1 MNDKQDAARR
11 LGETIEIEGEVR
23 VGNSDVPTPV
33 ARVTPAELA
42 EWRALTDAATEGPWD
57 ADVIPHDPE
66 EPCVPEYA
74 NLEPNIGAG
83 LTVADAGFIALARIA
98 MPRLLDEV
106 ARLREEATVSAAL
119 LETEIAK
126 REAAEM
132 RANRATA
139 DLDALESEDRRQ
151 DVQAKH
157 WREVLRIRRA
167 TERPE
172 SIAPRHPGATQS
184 PSGYPSDPP
193 ALNGP
198 QNRAERVSDAE
209 AAEWARLADAVTEGS
224 WHFIALARTAV
235 PRLLADR
242 ERLTGEA
249 SRVPVLLA
257 DKAALMGDVDRLT
270 AERDGARLM
279 RVIATR
285 AFETTR
291 RVLQEASGLPD
302 DIDDPDCRD
311 EMVLALRPRAEKA
324 EAEVERL
331 RETVTRLNR
340 RAQIAE
346 SAINDLTREPIG
358 GREHAPVAAE
368 VWARCEE
375 THGLVCRAARE
386 ARAEVSSLRT
396 LLDPDGKATER
407 LLEAP
412 MMSPLEWAQKAL
424 GCARGGT
431 GEGGDEHYCRTHP
444 GLKRAWP
451 CLRATRL
458 AALIEARDC
467 EVQANECEA
476 IAAELSDEHREAL
489 FLGGANQP
497 GTWGSVA
504 AHGGAVGWTD
514 PT

>member
-33 ARVTPAELA
+33 ARVTPADLA
-42 EWRALTDAATEGPWD
+42 RWRAAADAAT
-57 ADVIPHDPE
+57 
-66 EPCVPEYA
+66 
-74 NLEPNIGAG
+74 
-83 LTVADAGFIALARIA
+83 LARIA
-98 MPRLLDEV
+98 MPRLLD
-106 ARLREEATVSAAL
+106 
-119 LETEIAK
+119 
-126 REAAEM
+126 
-132 RANRATA
+132 
-139 DLDALESEDRRQ
+139 
-151 DVQAKH
+151 
-157 WREVLRIRRA
+157 
-167 TERPE
+167 
-172 SIAPRHPGATQS
+172 
-184 PSGYPSDPP
+184 
-193 ALNGP
+193 
-198 QNRAERVSDAE
+198 
-209 AAEWARLADAVTEGS
+209 
-224 WHFIALARTAV
+224 
-235 PRLLADR
+235 
-242 ERLTGEA
+242 
-249 SRVPVLLA
+249 
-257 DKAALMGDVDRLT
+257 
-270 AERDGARLM
+270 
-279 RVIATR
+279 
-285 AFETTR
+285 
-291 RVLQEASGLPD
+291 
-302 DIDDPDCRD
+302 
-311 EMVLALRPRAEKA
+311 
-324 EAEVERL
+324 EVERL

-504 AHGGAVGWTD
+504 ARFRARADMHRGE
-514 PT
+514 PR